1 MFNDDTSTVISQ
13 RIKDLRKERGLSQ
26 EKLYEQL
33 QASGIKISLNSLKYY
48 ETTEKHHTKFDQVNG
63 MNIKFLYDLA
73 EFFGVSTD
81 YLLGLTETPTR
92 NEDVQKA
99 CTTTGLSEK
108 AVLSLQSMSKTLDKE
123 LDFIIESPQFK
134 EMARILYK
142 AKINQDILEP
152 TIEDTTRRT
161 ALDMASILERRELT
175 RTERIG
181 MALSDMAL
189 SPFFTQLLTTEVINL
204 FNEYKEV
211 LKNGEHQGKQE

>member
-13 RIKDLRKERGLSQ
+13 RIKEERKKRGLSQ
-26 EKLYEQL
+26 EKLHEQL
-33 QASGIKISLNSLKYY
+33 QALGIKISLPALKSY
-48 ETTEKHHTKFDQVNG
+48 ETVEKHHSKFNSVDG
-63 MNIKFLYDLA
+63 MNIKFLYNLA

-81 YLLGLTETPTR
+81 YLLGLTETRTPDV
-92 NEDVQKA
+92 DVQKA
-99 CTTTGLSEK
+99 CITTGLSEK

-123 LDFIIESPQFK
+123 LDFIVESPQFK

-142 AKINQDILEP
+142 AKMNQDILEP
-152 TIEDTTRRT
+152 TLEDTTNKI
-161 ALDMASILERRELT
+161 ILGLKNIEGKQLT

>member
-1 MFNDDTSTVISQ
+1 MD
-13 RIKDLRKERGLSQ
+13 
-26 EKLYEQL
+26 
-33 QASGIKISLNSLKYY
+33 IKIFAERLRSLRGNKTQSQVATEMNKTLSSITQQTLGRYENGERLPNAEMLCDIADYY
-48 ETTEKHHTKFDQVNG
+48 
-63 MNIKFLYDLA
+63 
-73 EFFGVSTD
+73 GVSVD

-123 LDFIIESPQFK
+123 LDFIVESPQFK

-142 AKINQDILEP
+142 AKMNQDILEP
-152 TIEDTTRRT
+152 TLEDTTNKI
-161 ALDMASILERRELT
+161 ILGLKNIEGKQLT